1 MQIRNRLFGTNGVR
15 GIFGRELEYDLIT
28 NLSYSLA
35 TFFKKG
41 KILIGQDARLSS
53 PIISRLVSSAVNSA
67 DLDVWDAGIIPTPCL
82 QFATKRYRYSG
93 GIMITASHNPP
104 QYNGIKPIASDGV
117 ELSREDELKVE
128 KIYLKKKFSRTDGWG
143 ILYKED
149 NIINPYLDAVLTLVN
164 SDKIRQRKFKVIMDL
179 GNGVQGSVA
188 PLLLRRLGCQVITIN
203 GELDGTFSA
212 RGSEP
217 TLSNLNPLCEIVRD
231 LDADFGVAYDGD
243 GDRSIFC
250 DEKGIAHPGDK
261 TGALLVRFL
270 LRSRHSGTEIVCPI
284 NTTMLV
290 SLVANEENS
299 KVLLTKVGS
308 VEVSREMLARKSI
321 IGLEENGGFMYGKM
335 NEVRDGAMTTALVLD
350 MLASSTTNDSLS
362 QMLSKL
368 PKTFQ
373 YKSKFECDTIDIANK
388 AVEMCLDYKNP
399 LKTETIDGAKM
410 WLDKDSWILVRPSG
424 TEPILRMYAESVDE
438 SRLYS
443 TVDEYTSVIENVL
456 RQASP

>member
-1 MQIRNRLFGTNGVR
+1 MLRNRLFGTNGVR
-15 GIFGRELEYDLIT
+15 GIFGREFEFDLIT

-35 TFFKKG
+35 TFFKNG

-53 PIISRLVSSAVNSA
+53 PIIARLVSSAINSA
-67 DLDVWDAGIIPTPCL
+67 GLDVWDAGIIPTPCL
-82 QFATKRYRYSG
+82 QFATKKYRYSG

-117 ELSREDELKVE
+117 ELSREAELKVE
-128 KIYLKKKFSRTDGWG
+128 KIYLEKKFSRTDGLG

-149 NIINPYLDAVLTLVN
+149 NILNPYLDAVLSLVN
-164 SDKIRQRKFKVIMDL
+164 SDKIRERKFKVIMDL
-179 GNGVQGSVA
+179 GNGVQALVA
-188 PLLLRRLGCQVITIN
+188 PLLLRRLGCEVVTIN
-203 GELDGTFSA
+203 GDLDGAFPA

-217 TLSNLNPLCEIVRD
+217 TVSNLDPLCEIVRD

-250 DEKGIAHPGDK
+250 DEKGIVYPGDK

-270 LRSRHSGTEIVCPI
+270 LRSGHSGSEIVCPI

-299 KVLLTKVGS
+299 RVLFTKVGS
-308 VEVSREMLARKSI
+308 VEVSREMVARKSL

-350 MLASSTTNDSLS
+350 MLASSKTNESLS
-362 QMLSKL
+362 HMLGKL

-373 YKSKFECDTIDIANK
+373 CKSKFECDTIHIANDV
-388 AVEMCLDYKNP
+388 VEACLNYKNP

-410 WLDKDSWILVRPSG
+410 WLDNDSWILVRPSG
-424 TEPILRMYAESVDE
+424 TEPILRMYAESIDE
-438 SRLYS
+438 TRLS
-443 TVDEYTSVIENVL
+443 SMVGEYTSVIENIL
-456 RQASP
+456 RQTSR